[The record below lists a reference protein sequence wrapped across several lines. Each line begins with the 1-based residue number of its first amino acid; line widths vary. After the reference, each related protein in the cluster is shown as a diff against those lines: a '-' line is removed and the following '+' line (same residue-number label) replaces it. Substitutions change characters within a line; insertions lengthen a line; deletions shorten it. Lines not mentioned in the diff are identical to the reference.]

1 MRGQDVSAQAQYVAN
16 MPHTRKS
23 RIPVEHLPLGEPII
37 GKFGRPAR
45 SRRIESGV
53 CGWIYLVGGPVSP
66 AIRGSAACVAIWRG
80 LFGGGLPGP
89 WALRLNWLLGRPPTM
104 SSTGVC

>member
-66 AIRGSAACVAIWRG
+66 AIRGSAAYVVIWRG
-80 LFGGGLPGP
+80 
-89 WALRLNWLLGRPPTM
+89 LRLNWLLGISALMVT
-104 SSTGVC
+104 TGLG